1 MNFQQIDVMLKANTQ
16 HMRRY
21 IYIYMYMNMYTY
33 IYVYIYDMHGYDVFV
48 LSDVI

>member
-16 HMRRY
+16 HMRR
-21 IYIYMYMNMYTY
+21 YIYMYMNMYTY